1 MLSVAVGTLSRTSL
15 PLRCPIGDNSEGGS
29 GGVRGMPLPS
39 LLGTTSSSLCTLE
52 SVRDGLGG
60 RPRGTVATVEF
71 RCSAR
76 PSSLDNSRP
85 IAEGGRGPSSSLDES
100 DSTGAVRLVVGL

>member
-1 MLSVAVGTLSRTSL
+1 METTMLFVEAGALSRTSL

-29 GGVRGMPLPS
+29 GGVRGMPIPS
-39 LLGTTSSSLCTLE
+39 LLGTTSSSFCTLE

-60 RPRGTVATVEF
+60 RPRDVAATVEF

-76 PSSLDNSRP
+76 LSSLDDSRP
-85 IAEGGRGPSSSLDES
+85 AAEGGGGPSSSLDES
-100 DSTGAVRLVVGL
+100 DSTRRGL